1 MTYEK
6 QTWNKYDDL
15 KTEEEN
21 IQNGAVVTDNRMN
34 HMEEGISTIDLE
46 ITSHESN
53 KTNPHSVTKEQVGL
67 SNVSNY
73 GIATEAEATAG
84 TSDEKY
90 MTPAL
95 TKKAAKSYVDKT
107 DVGLSNVDNVK
118 QASKSEFDDHTA
130 NKTNPHGVT
139 ATQVGAY
146 TKSETDAK
154 FKLTIND
161 SGAIAAGTDLN
172 SLNIP
177 GFYVIS
183 GRKPDTEITNYPP
196 DVSLNSAGAMYAQII
211 VYKNA
216 SSGMILQHF
225 LDNVSGN
232 MYMRK
237 YYSNSW
243 SIWKKIAIDSEVVH
257 LTGDETI
264 AGKKTFTDDMAVKNI
279 EVTGD
284 YKNSTDT
291 EMIDLPLSGVVSA
304 KVSYQRKNGVVFVKG
319 GGNWGNFEAK
329 NERFVG
335 TLPVGFRPASDWPSG
350 MNAMGGSQ
358 SMSAK
363 VTADGKVG
371 ITSDIKKDG
380 VYGGFSMSF
389 PVE

>member
-34 HMEEGISTIDLE
+34 HMEDGISAIDLE

-73 GIATEAEATAG
+73 GIATEAEAIAG
-84 TSDEKY
+84 TSNAKY
-90 MTPAL
+90 MTPSL

-118 QASKSEFDDHTA
+118 QASKSEFDEHTA
-130 NKTNPHGVT
+130 NKNNPHSVT

-146 TKSETDAK
+146 TISETDAK

-161 SGAIAAGTDLN
+161 SGAIAAGTDLD

-177 GFYVIS
+177 GFYAIS
-183 GRKPDTEITNYPP
+183 NKKPDTEILNYPKG
-196 DVSLNSAGAMYAQII
+196 VKLSGSGSIYAQ
-211 VYKNA
+211 VVVFKNA
-216 SSGMILQHF
+216 SSTMIKQVFYDQL
-225 LDNVSGN
+225 ST
-232 MYMRK
+232 RE
-237 YYSNSW
+237 YYRSFANNAW
-243 SIWKKIAIDSEVVH
+243 QEWQLAAIDSEVVH

-363 VTADGKVG
+363 VTVDGKVG

>member
-34 HMEEGISTIDLE
+34 HMEDGISAIDLE

-73 GIATEAEATAG
+73 GIATEAEAIAG
-84 TSDEKY
+84 TSNAKY
-90 MTPAL
+90 MTPSL

-118 QASKSEFDDHTA
+118 QASKSEFDEHTA
-130 NKTNPHGVT
+130 NKNNPHSVT

-146 TKSETDAK
+146 TISETDAK

-161 SGAIAAGTDLN
+161 SGAIAAGTDLD

-177 GFYVIS
+177 GFYAIS
-183 GRKPDTEITNYPP
+183 NKKPDTEILNYPKG
-196 DVSLNSAGAMYAQII
+196 VKLSGSGSIYAQ
-211 VYKNA
+211 VVVFKNA
-216 SSGMILQHF
+216 SSTMIKQVFYDQL
-225 LDNVSGN
+225 ST
-232 MYMRK
+232 RE
-237 YYSNSW
+237 YYRSFANNAW
-243 SIWKKIAIDSEVVH
+243 QEWQLAAIDSEVVH